1 MIDEKNNFPLFF
13 KNKTT
18 HVKKHVIR
26 ELLNKLLWIQREK
39 MWKLSQ
45 MPRPSHLLLYFI
57 IHASPT
63 SFPLINIITNTLVK
77 HMILS
82 LTTTTTP
89 TPTTTT
95 THHIQNTI
103 PINLPK
109 FCYSLSLMCTIFH
122 AGFSLLIR
130 IWMMV

>member
-39 MWKLSQ
+39 MWKLSH
-45 MPRPSHLLLYFI
+45 PICCS
-57 IHASPT
+57 HASPT

-82 LTTTTTP
+82 LTTTTFSP
-89 TPTTTT
+89 PP
-95 THHIQNTI
+95 TI

-109 FCYSLSLMCTIFH
+109 FCYSLSNVYHFPCRFFPFNKNMNDGIIGNHHLNRH
-122 AGFSLLIR
+122 VRIR
-130 IWMMV
+130 P

>member
-39 MWKLSQ
+39 MWKLSH
-45 MPRPSHLLLYFI
+45 PICCS
-57 IHASPT
+57 HASPT
-63 SFPLINIITNTLVK
+63 SFPLINIITNALVK

-130 IWMMV
+130 I

>member
-63 SFPLINIITNTLVK
+63 SFPLINIITNALVK

-82 LTTTTTP
+82 L
-89 TPTTTT
+89 TTTT

-130 IWMMV
+130 I